1 MAVRAVGELAQFFGD
16 KPGINEDGIMAY
28 DNSAWQWVLDI
39 PFITRI
45 EEASLYSK
53 TIRTLWLESTGW
65 SKAIR
70 DRWPHLIQIGLSD
83 HPLSTHISKLSAEK
97 QAAYISDLQ
106 YLDGIMA
113 LSEEEKEWYS
123 VACPAIPVVSTGLPF
138 PYASYEEHFAKFRD
152 KEKKYIGLG
161 VGASDNDR
169 NFVSSVMAFQKLKL
183 LNPEL
188 QGVFLSIPDQ
198 LVPQCAYWADRVEGI
213 YIHKRTNMSDYLEL
227 LAQCKFVINLAD
239 RNTPGRL
246 QGEAAF
252 LGVPVIGSD
261 RLELQRTLFP
271 TLAVRPYELERVVS
285 LGQAILDNNPTWD
298 PEYIISFA
306 QRNLKE
312 NYDLDVSKEKFN
324 HLLDLIKEKGA

>member
-1 MAVRAVGELAQFFGD
+1 VGTKIISDTAMFYGD
-16 KPGINEDGIMAY
+16 KGNVNEYGTLAY
-28 DNSAWQWVLDI
+28 DNSIWLSVLNI
-39 PFITRI
+39 PFIQRLEQSENFDVI
-45 EEASLYSK
+45 
-53 TIRTLWLESTGW
+53 IRTMWLESVGW

-70 DRWPHLIQIGLSD
+70 DRWPSKIQIGLND
-83 HPLSTHISKLSAEK
+83 HPLGSHISKMSAEK
-97 QAAYISDLQ
+97 QAAYIDDLQ

-113 LSEEEKEWYS
+113 LSEEEREWYS
-123 VACPAIPVVSTGLPF
+123 VVCPAIPVVNTGLPF

-169 NFVSSVMAFQKLKL
+169 NFVSSVMAFQKLRL

-188 QGVFLSIPDQ
+188 KGVFLSIPDQ
-198 LVPQCAYWADRVEGI
+198 LVPQCAYWADRVDGI

-261 RLELQRTLFP
+261 RLELQRLLFP
-271 TLAVRPYELERVVS
+271 DLAVRPYELESVVK
-285 LGQAILDNNPTWD
+285 LGQLILDTPTEWED
-298 PEYIISFA
+298 VTSFA
-306 QRNLKE
+306 QKTLKE
-312 NYDLDVSKEKFN
+312 NFDLEPSKAKFDS
-324 HLLDLIKEKGA
+324 LMAQIIEGAK